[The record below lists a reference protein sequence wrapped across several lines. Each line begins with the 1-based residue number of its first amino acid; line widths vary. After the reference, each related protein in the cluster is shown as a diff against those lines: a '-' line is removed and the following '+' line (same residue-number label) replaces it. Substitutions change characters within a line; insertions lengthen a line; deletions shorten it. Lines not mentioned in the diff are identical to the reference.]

1 MIHSLLDAAVAEQC
15 VAAWGDRLRTP
26 WDVVAMVREHPAVFL
41 DPVGIVSMAGFLRG
55 FGLAGGGQSADSR
68 PPWPRFVEW
77 LAVQA
82 GHRGEVPGLAR
93 LLLDEVGG
101 DDEGAL
107 ARLWEQIDAWTATPP
122 RCVAEAVPTTW
133 RAPRGTPPERVRLW
147 STVDGA
153 SWLTAAPGGELG
165 PLRPSADIV
174 RRYAAMALGV
184 PEDAWINL

>member
-41 DPVGIVSMAGFLRG
+41 DPVGITSMAGLLQG
-55 FGLAGGGQSADSR
+55 FGLATPWKADER

-77 LAVQA
+77 LAVRS

-93 LLLDEVGG
+93 MLLQEAGG

-107 ARLWEQIDAWTATPP
+107 ARLWEHVDAWASDPPRRVASATPT
-122 RCVAEAVPTTW
+122 AW
-133 RAPRGTPPERVRLW
+133 RAPRGAPPERVSLW
-147 STVDGA
+147 STADGA
-153 SWLTAAPGGELG
+153 SWLSAEPGGELG

-174 RRYAAMALGV
+174 RRYAEMALGL
-184 PEDAWINL
+184 PEASWITL